1 MSVKKR
7 SDLFRKIGIEQFSL
21 QPMVTHSHLADIFW
35 DFNFV
40 NFDSL
45 TVVVALL
52 IAVAVVVAV
61 VVFNNA

>member
-1 MSVKKR
+1 
-7 SDLFRKIGIEQFSL
+7 
-21 QPMVTHSHLADIFW
+21 MVTHSHLADIFW